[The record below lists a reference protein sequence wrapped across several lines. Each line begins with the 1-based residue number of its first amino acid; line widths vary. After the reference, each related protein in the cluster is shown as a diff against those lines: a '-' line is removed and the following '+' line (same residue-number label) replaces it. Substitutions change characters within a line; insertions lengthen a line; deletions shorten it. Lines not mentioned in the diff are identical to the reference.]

1 MKRVLAL
8 VFVCFCV
15 PAGIAGA
22 TTVLPGIRSPSGN
35 IKCLF
40 VPGPPATLLCSL
52 AHADYASSLQAKCMA
67 GPSVDWHGFQLPA
80 TKHGAI
86 SCSGGILYNPSTQR
100 PHYVTLAYGGVLR
113 HAMFTCWSRTTGVT
127 CQNRANHGLFISRQ
141 TWRTW

>member
-8 VFVCFCV
+8 VFVVVCV
-15 PAGIAGA
+15 PAAIAEA
-22 TTVLPGIRSPSGN
+22 TTALPGIRSPSGN

-40 VPGPPATLLCSL
+40 VPGPPANLLCSL
-52 AHADYASSLQAKCMA
+52 GHADYASSLQAKCMA
-67 GPSVDWHGFQLPA
+67 GPSVDWHGFQVPA

-86 SCSGGILYNPSTQR
+86 SCSGGILYNPSTQH
-100 PHYVTLAYGGVLR
+100 PHYVTLAYGGVWR